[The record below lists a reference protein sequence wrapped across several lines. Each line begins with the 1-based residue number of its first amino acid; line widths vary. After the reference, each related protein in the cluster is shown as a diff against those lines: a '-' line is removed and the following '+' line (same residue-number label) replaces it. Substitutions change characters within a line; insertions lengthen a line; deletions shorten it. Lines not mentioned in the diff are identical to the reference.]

1 VNGHFPE
8 ARSNL
13 DAAATL
19 LDQLRKENPGNA
31 ELLVLAAR
39 IAGNRGDLSELDGN
53 LKEELGFFQEAAA
66 LHNEYLRR
74 KPSNEARLRAYRAT
88 TLLAWAL
95 ADNRRC
101 EEALAALHERAPVM
115 DALLAAE
122 PDNPSYLRQR
132 MAAANYEG
140 AIYDNE
146 TGNCPSKPREAAA
159 ALGRYVEI
167 ARKLA
172 AADPNNASARLSLAS
187 AYYKLSWPLGKIDP
201 QRSVR
206 IAKDGLQ
213 IFDEELARNPH
224 DRVLRSGRARAIRYL
239 AHAYQRNRDPDKAR
253 AAIQEGIAAE
263 EQLVKESPADKR
275 ELHELITSRR
285 VLESF

>member
-1 VNGHFPE
+1 
-8 ARSNL
+8 
-13 DAAATL
+13 
-19 LDQLRKENPGNA
+19 
-31 ELLVLAAR
+31 
-39 IAGNRGDLSELDGN
+39 
-53 LKEELGFFQEAAA
+53 
-66 LHNEYLRR
+66 
-74 KPSNEARLRAYRAT
+74 
-88 TLLAWAL
+88 
-95 ADNRRC
+95 
-101 EEALAALHERAPVM
+101 
-115 DALLAAE
+115 
-122 PDNPSYLRQR
+122 
-132 MAAANYEG
+132 
-140 AIYDNE
+140 
-146 TGNCPSKPREAAA
+146 
-159 ALGRYVEI
+159 
-167 ARKLA
+167 
-172 AADPNNASARLSLAS
+172 
-187 AYYKLSWPLGKIDP
+187 LGKIDP